1 MLAGGENDVID
12 ILGATLVLTIFEYLR
27 KRARE
32 SVLSGVQDAVEY
44 LDGKSGSSLRTVVD
58 HSPTVNSGTTPP
70 AAPRFDA
77 QNFLAGP
84 SSEQNGQPE
93 ALPPPRR
100 RGRPPKS
107 GESA

>member
-1 MLAGGENDVID
+1 M
-12 ILGATLVLTIFEYLR
+12 LTIFEYLR

-44 LDGKSGSSLRTVVD
+44 LDGKSGSSQQTVVE
-58 HSPTVNSGTTPP
+58 HGPTATSDATPP
-70 AAPRFDA
+70 AVPRFNP
-77 QNFLAGP
+77 QNYLAGP
-84 SSEQNGQPE
+84 GPGQNGQPE

-107 GESA
+107 GEPA